1 MFESAQLLNLLIRV
15 AIRLA
20 GAGLILIA
28 TRNLA
33 RAGRRRLQPIL
44 KRANMT
50 PSLITLATTVT
61 FYGIW
66 LVGVMAALV
75 ILGVPVDTVLLV
87 AVGVLLVL
95 GIALQESLRDL
106 AATVNFIMFGHFEVG
121 DLIET
126 NGILGTVREIE
137 LLNTSLLCADRKVA
151 VLPNG
156 KIQQEGLLNY
166 SKEGILRV
174 DLVFTI
180 SYEDDLPRA
189 KEVIK
194 QLLSEDARDTRRPRA
209 HDHGA
214 RTGRQRR
221 RYRCASLREV
231 RGLLA
236 GRMGPDRGHEA
247 ALRPAGHHHP
257 VPAAGCARE
266 AGTRR
271 QVAPDPPLLPPHGC
285 RI

>member
-1 MFESAQLLNLLIRV
+1 
-15 AIRLA
+15 
-20 GAGLILIA
+20 
-28 TRNLA
+28 
-33 RAGRRRLQPIL
+33 
-44 KRANMT
+44 MT

-194 QLLSEDARDTRRPRA
+194 QLLSEDARILDDPA
-209 HDHGA
+209 PMIMVLELGDSGVDIGA
-214 RTGRQRR
+214 RPYVKSEDYWRVGWDLTE
-221 RYRCASLREV
+221 AMKLRFDQQGITIPYPQQDV
-231 RGLLA
+231 RVK
-236 GRMGPDRGHEA
+236 PE
-247 ALRPAGHHHP
+247 PAGK
-257 VPAAGCARE
+257 
-266 AGTRR
+266 
-271 QVAPDPPLLPPHGC
+271 
-285 RI
+285 